1 MTWKPF
7 VVGVDASPEAA
18 WAAGVGARAAKAA
31 GTTSHLVHATHDA
44 LVPLALAEL
53 SGHVE
58 SYREHVML
66 RARAEVRR
74 ALDGTVDPADLESLT
89 IRPGRPATV
98 IKQVVAELDAGM
110 VILGGKHHSVLD
122 RWLAGSTSIDV
133 VRTTEVPVL
142 IMGGRRTPVGRVLA
156 AVDLSAA
163 AQPTI
168 EAAEQFAAL
177 YKAELRVLNVLEP
190 LAAIPEAP
198 NYDLARYYARIE
210 EYLKTRVWP
219 LVRAPR
225 AETLTRY
232 GYPVVAIRE
241 HVQEW
246 NPDVVVVGSHGKG
259 WVDRFLIGSA
269 TEGLLNE
276 LPATV
281 LVIPVHA
288 HVAAPER
295 KSREREMSRGG
306 LGGR

>member
-18 WAAGVGARAAKAA
+18 WAAGVGARAAKVA
-31 GTTSHLVHATHDA
+31 GTSSHLVHATHDV
-44 LVPLALAEL
+44 LVSLALAEL

-66 RARAEVRR
+66 RAREELRGT
-74 ALDGTVDPADLESLT
+74 LDGAVDPTDLQTLT
-89 IRPGRPATV
+89 IRPGRAATV
-98 IKQVVAELDAGM
+98 LKHVVAELDAGM
-110 VILGGKHHSVLD
+110 VVLGGKHHSVLD

-142 IMGGRRTPVGRVLA
+142 ITGGRRAPVGRVLA

-168 EAAEQFAAL
+168 DAAEQFAAL
-177 YKAELRVLNVLEP
+177 YSAELRVLHVLEP

-241 HVQEW
+241 HVHEW

-276 LPATV
+276 LPTAV
-281 LVIPVHA
+281 LVVPVHA
-288 HVAAPER
+288 HVAAPNR
-295 KSREREMSRGG
+295 KDREPAMIGGG
-306 LGGR
+306 LGRR